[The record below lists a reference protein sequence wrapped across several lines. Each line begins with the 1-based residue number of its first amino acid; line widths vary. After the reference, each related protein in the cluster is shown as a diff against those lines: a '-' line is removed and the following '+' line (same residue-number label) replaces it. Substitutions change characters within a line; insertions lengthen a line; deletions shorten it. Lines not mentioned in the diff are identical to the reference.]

1 MLTVTYAEPQI
12 LAVPFLN
19 TDNTAEVIEQIQ
31 SLTNATVAYDTDKQA
46 ITLSSDTSKHSKSV
60 KTLWLGYVYIYHEA
74 TNCGAIVSNEHFTEN
89 YVRVDNGDE
98 IYAELDAL
106 KETLSALSDTLE
118 TLKKSNDSLKKSY
131 EKSLKQAE

>member
-12 LAVPFLN
+12 LAVPFLD
-19 TDNTAEVIEQIQ
+19 TDNTDEVMEQLRT
-31 SLTNATVAYDTDKQA
+31 LTNETVAYDTDRQA

-74 TNCGAIVSNEHFTEN
+74 TKSGAIVSYEHFTEN
-89 YVRVDNGDE
+89 YVRVDNG
-98 IYAELDAL
+98 IYAELNEL
-106 KETLSALSDTLE
+106 KEKLTSLSATVE

>member
-12 LAVPFLN
+12 LAVPFLD
-19 TDNTAEVIEQIQ
+19 TDNTGEVMEQLRT
-31 SLTNATVAYDTDKQA
+31 LTNETVAYDTDKQA

-74 TNCGAIVSNEHFTEN
+74 TKSGAIVSHEHFTEN
-89 YVRVDNGDE
+89 YVRVDNGDD
-98 IYAELDAL
+98 IYAELDEL
-106 KETLSALSDTLE
+106 KKQLATLSATLE
-118 TLKKSNDSLKKSY
+118 TLKKSNGSLKKSY